1 MEVPDRILILQVKK
15 CLELIRLV
23 RLKFAQNRYIYW
35 MFFYIY
41 QELKLFE
48 DMLLIILRNE
58 MAVLSLTGKMLFYV
72 LELPKV
78 LGKKSISVSAKNFYF
93 VKSIWLLETLGKRLK
108 RNKWSVLTETSRNS
122 GFFLVKKSFFKF
134 VSWKSY
140 LFCPFSFQRCYEMS
154 NQSKCSSW
162 C

>member
-58 MAVLSLTGKMLFYV
+58 MAVLSPTGKMLFYV

-78 LGKKSISVSAKNFYF
+78 LGKKSISVSAKTFI
-93 VKSIWLLETLGKRLK
+93 S
-108 RNKWSVLTETSRNS
+108 
-122 GFFLVKKSFFKF
+122 
-134 VSWKSY
+134 
-140 LFCPFSFQRCYEMS
+140 S
-154 NQSKCSSW
+154 NRFDS
-162 C
+162 